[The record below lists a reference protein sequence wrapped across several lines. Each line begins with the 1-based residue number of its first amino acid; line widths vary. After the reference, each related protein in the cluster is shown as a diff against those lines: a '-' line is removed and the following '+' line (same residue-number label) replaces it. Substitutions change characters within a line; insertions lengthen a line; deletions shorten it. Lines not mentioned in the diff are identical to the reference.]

1 MVFIQKNDGIDMIA
15 NVEKKMHSNAPTYN
29 ANSREPLLFSRK
41 NKRCAACY
49 EYFIHN
55 NNPAAKSRK

>member
-1 MVFIQKNDGIDMIA
+1 MHYGIHTKEWHDMIA

-41 NKRCAACY
+41 NSDALHAMNTLS
-49 EYFIHN
+49 I
-55 NNPAAKSRK
+55 SQI